1 MLWPHLKLFR
11 LADALW
17 QAAGIRTV
25 GLQIFQEVIVGAAI
39 TAPPVID
46 SADQFPRFAT
56 SMLLNQA
63 LMIWPATVGI
73 SSS

>member
-1 MLWPHLKLFR
+1 MLWPHLILLR

-25 GLQIFQEVIVGAAI
+25 CLQVNEQVIIGAAI

-46 SADQFPRFAT
+46 SAGQFPRFAT

-63 LMIWPATVGI
+63 RMI
-73 SSS
+73 